1 LLDKADIQPEINEL
15 VDQKIYDSKCQG
27 QVICVISFLPNIF
40 DSNAAERNGYLSKIS
55 AVAKKNRRHP
65 FVYFW
70 L

>member
-1 LLDKADIQPEINEL
+1 
-15 VDQKIYDSKCQG
+15 
-27 QVICVISFLPNIF
+27 VICVISFLPNIF
-40 DSNAAERNGYLSKIS
+40 DSNAAERSGYLSKIS